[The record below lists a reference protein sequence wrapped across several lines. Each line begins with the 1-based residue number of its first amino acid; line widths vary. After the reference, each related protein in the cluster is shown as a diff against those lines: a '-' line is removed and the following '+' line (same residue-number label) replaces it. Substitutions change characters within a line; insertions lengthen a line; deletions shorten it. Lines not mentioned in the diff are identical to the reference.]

1 MGSGAGHDRAATG
14 RQRPAGRRTRVLV
27 PAGGKSSQAVSSVP
41 EAPAH
46 RRRWPI
52 HAVPGVPVRPTRKSE
67 RQQEGHRRVARPQ
80 IAQVPTPGI
89 LARPGPAVGIDRVP
103 RREQVAHLEVKMRAR
118 GISRAT
124 AERDQLASRHV
135 LSRIH
140 EELIVVEVGG
150 AVVGVIDD
158 DAPTAAVAPLAVD
171 DGALIGRQ
179 HRRVR
184 RYGEIRTPMAVIG
197 VAPGAVEA
205 DHRPVV
211 LPVGVMVVRPRGYA
225 WMRVGKRQGQVPGC
239 RRGLRGEQGQ
249 GNGKSY
255 RPVQP

>member
-1 MGSGAGHDRAATG
+1 MSA
-14 RQRPAGRRTRVLV
+14 LV
-27 PAGGKSSQAVSSVP
+27 PARSKTRRCRVW
-41 EAPAH
+41 APG
-46 RRRWPI
+46 
-52 HAVPGVPVRPTRKSE
+52 PGTAALPLVASVRP
-67 RQQEGHRRVARPQ
+67 A
-80 IAQVPTPGI
+80 A
-89 LARPGPAVGIDRVP
+89 APGPW
-103 RREQVAHLEVKMRAR
+103 
-118 GISRAT
+118 S
-124 AERDQLASRHV
+124 QLASRHV